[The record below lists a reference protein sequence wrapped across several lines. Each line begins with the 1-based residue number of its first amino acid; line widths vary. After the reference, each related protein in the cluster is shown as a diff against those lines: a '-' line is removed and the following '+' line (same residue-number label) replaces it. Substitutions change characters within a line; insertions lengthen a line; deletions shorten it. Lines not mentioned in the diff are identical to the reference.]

1 MEQCRRIWGIQ
12 SPDSIW
18 TIPRLKDSIVSNI
31 VCAYQ
36 YSHYFHETVQ
46 EKIDIFLKQI
56 PNLDME
62 KAPTGTGLLNGYAG
76 EGMIRLTAL
85 KEVNIAWVNLL

>member
-1 MEQCRRIWGIQ
+1 
-12 SPDSIW
+12 
-18 TIPRLKDSIVSNI
+18 
-31 VCAYQ
+31 
-36 YSHYFHETVQ
+36 
-46 EKIDIFLKQI
+46 
-56 PNLDME
+56 ME